1 MLKRFFDPILILFVF
16 SLAILVCAV
25 FLFPNITNAFTDK
38 DNAFSYLEEQM
49 SFGPRTPGSEAHEK
63 FLNWVTQ
70 KLSAQGWDVD
80 LQKGNYKGHE
90 ITNVIASRQNLAA
103 DPDAEWIMLGAHY
116 DSRLSADADSVSANQ
131 TQPVPGANDGASG
144 VAILLELAERLPKE
158 SDKNIWL
165 VFFDGEDQG
174 NIAGW
179 DEWCIG
185 SKMMAQYLEKQ
196 DRRPD
201 KVVVIDMVG
210 DKDLQIFREKN
221 SDKALTDEIWS
232 TAAKEGLSNIFQDKE
247 KYSIYDDHIPFLQI
261 GIPAVDLI
269 DFDYPAWHTL
279 ADDIQ
284 NVSSDSLA
292 AVEQVLYDWLT
303 KK

>member
-1 MLKRFFDPILILFVF
+1 
-16 SLAILVCAV
+16 
-25 FLFPNITNAFTDK
+25 
-38 DNAFSYLEEQM
+38 
-49 SFGPRTPGSEAHEK
+49 
-63 FLNWVTQ
+63 
-70 KLSAQGWDVD
+70 
-80 LQKGNYKGHE
+80 
-90 ITNVIASRQNLAA
+90 
-103 DPDAEWIMLGAHY
+103 
-116 DSRLSADADSVSANQ
+116 
-131 TQPVPGANDGASG
+131 SG

-185 SKMMAQYLEKQ
+185 STMMAQYLEKQ

-232 TAAKEGLSNIFQDKE
+232 TAEKEGLSNIFQDKE

-292 AVEQVLYDWLT
+292 AVEQVLYAWLT